1 MTVGIQSDIL
11 LSNFEANIIWRIRIR
26 LDAQKLAEH
35 LLRSSQIL
43 DGVNDCFDTLIHE
56 THILHLEEFSYIMK
70 ILENKGNVKGISM
83 TKSTKTDLKRRALM
97 AVMEY
102 GIHLT
107 LFRNAMGEW
116 LGLNVTDMECLRLLF
131 LKGIATPSELAKHTG
146 LTSGATT
153 AMLDRLEKA
162 GLIERRPNPDDRRGT
177 LISPAKSGADKAAS
191 WFESARKAQDEL
203 MSSYSEKE
211 LEIISD
217 VFERFTELWEQER
230 EKIRGD
236 Q

>member
-1 MTVGIQSDIL
+1 
-11 LSNFEANIIWRIRIR
+11 
-26 LDAQKLAEH
+26 
-35 LLRSSQIL
+35 
-43 DGVNDCFDTLIHE
+43 
-56 THILHLEEFSYIMK
+56 
-70 ILENKGNVKGISM
+70 M
-83 TKSTKTDLKRRALM
+83 TKSTKTDLKKRALM
-97 AVMEY
+97 AVRDY

-107 LFRNAMGEW
+107 LFRNAMSEW
-116 LGLNVTDMECLRLLF
+116 AGLNVTDMECLRLLF
-131 LKGIATPSELAKHTG
+131 HKGIATPSELAKHTG

-177 LISPAKSGADKAAS
+177 LITPAKSAAEKAAS

-203 MSSYSEKE
+203 ISSYSEKE

-217 VFERFTELWEQER
+217 AFERFTKIWEQER
-230 EKIRGD
+230 EKIRRD